1 MQISRLSLLRSQ
13 MLLLIGTRTVMNT
26 GFRMIYPF
34 LPVIARG
41 LGVPIEQVVLVV
53 SLRSALGA
61 SGPLLG
67 SLGDVL
73 GRRNSMLLG
82 LVIFIIGA
90 ALIGLW
96 PTYAIFALGLL
107 LIGASKLIFD
117 PAEQAYL
124 GDRVHYDQRGRA
136 IALTELGWS
145 FAFLLGVPAAGW
157 LMAARGWSAPFPWL
171 ALLALIALI
180 ALRRLVPA
188 DPGSGDGRPSL
199 VAGIRI
205 VLAHPSALFALASV
219 MLMVMSNE
227 TISIVY
233 GVWMESS
240 FGLQLVALGS
250 ASAVIGLAELG
261 GEGLVAGLADRM
273 GKRRAVLLGL
283 LANSLSSLALPILG
297 ASLPGAMLALFFF
310 YISFEFTIVSS
321 LPMMTE
327 QVPRARATLMAANV
341 TAISVGRTL
350 GSQLGARLFPISILA
365 NAGAAVTM
373 NVLAIILLLAF
384 VIERR
389 SPPAAEGT

>member
-1 MQISRLSLLRSQ
+1 
-13 MLLLIGTRTVMNT
+13 
-26 GFRMIYPF
+26 
-34 LPVIARG
+34 
-41 LGVPIEQVVLVV
+41 
-53 SLRSALGA
+53 
-61 SGPLLG
+61 
-67 SLGDVL
+67 
-73 GRRNSMLLG
+73 
-82 LVIFIIGA
+82 
-90 ALIGLW
+90 
-96 PTYAIFALGLL
+96 
-107 LIGASKLIFD
+107 
-117 PAEQAYL
+117 
-124 GDRVHYDQRGRA
+124 
-136 IALTELGWS
+136 
-145 FAFLLGVPAAGW
+145 
-157 LMAARGWSAPFPWL
+157 
-171 ALLALIALI
+171 
-180 ALRRLVPA
+180 
-188 DPGSGDGRPSL
+188 
-199 VAGIRI
+199 
-205 VLAHPSALFALASV
+205 

-327 QVPRARATLMAANV
+327 QVPGARATLMAANV

-389 SPPAAEGT
+389 SPPAVEGT